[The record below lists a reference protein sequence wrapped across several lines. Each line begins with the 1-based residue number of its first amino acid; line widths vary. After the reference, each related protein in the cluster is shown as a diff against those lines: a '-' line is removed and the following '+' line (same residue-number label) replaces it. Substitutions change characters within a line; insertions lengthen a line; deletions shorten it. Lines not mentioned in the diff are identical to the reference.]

1 MALNL
6 ANHYLVGVLTRDSR
20 GEKTP
25 SGVTAIIEALFRS
38 RNEGINGCGV
48 ASAVYPP
55 TDWIKKVYGYAIR
68 TDEPQQGE
76 TLNLLAMESQKA
88 FESAIMQKALSA
100 NPSDTNYAGKFMFMG
115 VHQQG
120 TDNEKLMFKHI
131 DTRHYLY
138 V

>member
-1 MALNL
+1 
-6 ANHYLVGVLTRDSR
+6 
-20 GEKTP
+20 
-25 SGVTAIIEALFRS
+25 
-38 RNEGINGCGV
+38 
-48 ASAVYPP
+48 
-55 TDWIKKVYGYAIR
+55 
-68 TDEPQQGE
+68 
-76 TLNLLAMESQKA
+76 MES
-88 FESAIMQKALSA
+88 QKALSA

>member
-1 MALNL
+1 MGLVLIFAL
-6 ANHYLVGVLTRDSR
+6 LTM
-20 GEKTP
+20 GA
-25 SGVTAIIEALFRS
+25 VTS
-38 RNEGINGCGV
+38 
-48 ASAVYPP
+48 
-55 TDWIKKVYGYAIR
+55 
-68 TDEPQQGE
+68 E

-100 NPSDTNYAGKFMFMG
+100 NPSDPNYAGKFMFMG